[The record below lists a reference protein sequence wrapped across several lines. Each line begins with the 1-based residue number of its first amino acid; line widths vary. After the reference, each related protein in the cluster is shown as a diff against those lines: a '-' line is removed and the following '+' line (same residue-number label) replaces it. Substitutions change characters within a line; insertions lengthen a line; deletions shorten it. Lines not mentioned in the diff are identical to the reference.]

1 LDGEVGEWIHG
12 VRDVRLDG
20 RAAAVTFWGGFNALP
35 ARRYGFDAKGDASH
49 RHSMKSSLL
58 TAIGLGLTL
67 GITGFAA
74 DDAALIQT
82 PKGKMS
88 YAVGLEMGRNITN
101 YLVDVDPDA
110 LAAGVRDSVAK
121 KKALISEQEAIQGMN
136 EFRGQMQAKRAE
148 TQKLMQEKQ
157 KETGDKNK
165 KEAETFLAENK
176 TKPNIKTTSTGL
188 QYRILTQGKGKTP
201 GSNDTVLAHYRGTL
215 INLTEFDNS
224 YKRGEPSE
232 FAVTR
237 VIKGWTEALLM
248 MPVGSKWQLFIPPDL
263 AYGENGRP
271 GIPPN
276 SALLFDIE
284 LISIK
289 GEDQKPG
296 K

>member
-1 LDGEVGEWIHG
+1 MK
-12 VRDVRLDG
+12 
-20 RAAAVTFWGGFNALP
+20 LP
-35 ARRYGFDAKGDASH
+35 LIA
-49 RHSMKSSLL
+49 
-58 TAIGLGLTL
+58 AIGLGLTL

-74 DDAALIQT
+74 DDAALIKT

-101 YLVDVDPDA
+101 YLVEVDPEA
-110 LAAGVRDSVAK
+110 LAAGVRDAVSK
-121 KKALISEQEAIQGMN
+121 KKALITDQEAIQGMN

-148 TQKLMQEKQ
+148 TQKMMQEKN
-157 KETGDKNK
+157 KEAGEKNK
-165 KEAETFLAENK
+165 KEAEAFLAENK
-176 TKPNIKTTSTGL
+176 TKQNIKTTSDGL
-188 QYRILTQGKGKTP
+188 QYRILTQGKGKVP
-201 GSNDTVLAHYRGTL
+201 GSNDTVIAHYRGTL
-215 INLTEFDNS
+215 INGTEFDSS
-224 YKRGEPSE
+224 YKRGEPMD

-263 AYGENGRP
+263 AYGEGGRP

-284 LISIK
+284 LIGIK